1 MFSALPPKPTSPG
14 APGIVDEARP
24 SLPAETPTLHMICG
38 KIAAGKSTLAR
49 RLADAPATIL
59 ISEDV
64 WLATLYRDEQRTVAE
79 YARNA
84 RRLREVMGGHVE
96 ALLRA
101 GLSVVLDFPANTVAN
116 RQWMRGLFE
125 KAGARHRLHVID
137 VPDAVCKARLRQ
149 RNAAGTHQFTVS
161 DAEFD
166 EITGFLVP
174 PSADEGF
181 ETTVYRDA

>member
-1 MFSALPPKPTSPG
+1 MTP
-14 APGIVDEARP
+14 RP
-24 SLPAETPTLHMICG
+24 SLAAKTPTLHMICG

-49 RLADAPATIL
+49 RLAEAPDTIL

-64 WLATLYRDEQRTVAE
+64 WLSTLYRDEQRTVAE

-101 GLSVVLDFPANTVAN
+101 GLSVVLDFPANTLAS

-125 KAGARHRLHVID
+125 KAGAAHRLHFID
-137 VPDAVCKARLRQ
+137 LPDAVCKARLRQ

-166 EITGFLVP
+166 EITGYLVP
-174 PSADEGF
+174 PSAAEGF
-181 ETTVYRDA
+181 ETTVYREA